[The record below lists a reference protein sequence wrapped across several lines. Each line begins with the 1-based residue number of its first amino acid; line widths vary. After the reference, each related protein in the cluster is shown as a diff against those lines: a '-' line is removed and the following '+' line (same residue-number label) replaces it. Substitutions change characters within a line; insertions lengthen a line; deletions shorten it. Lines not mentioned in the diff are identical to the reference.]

1 MRSRTPAA
9 GFTLIELLIAVVI
22 LGILAAIV
30 FPQFRNT
37 TGKAAAA
44 AMKSD
49 LRNLATAQ
57 ESYFYDAGLYTTDLA
72 ALKMAVSPSV
82 TLSIAAAGAAGW
94 SATATHPQATP
105 GTCAVFYGG
114 APPPPPATTE
124 GVIACQ

>member
-37 TGKAAAA
+37 TGKAAGA

-57 ESYFYDAGLYTTDLA
+57 ESYFYDAGLYTTDLS
-72 ALKMAVSPSV
+72 LLRVSTSPSV
-82 TLSIAAAGAAGW
+82 SLVITEASVSGW
-94 SATATHPQATP
+94 SATATHPQARP

-114 APPPPPATTE
+114 AAPLPPASTE